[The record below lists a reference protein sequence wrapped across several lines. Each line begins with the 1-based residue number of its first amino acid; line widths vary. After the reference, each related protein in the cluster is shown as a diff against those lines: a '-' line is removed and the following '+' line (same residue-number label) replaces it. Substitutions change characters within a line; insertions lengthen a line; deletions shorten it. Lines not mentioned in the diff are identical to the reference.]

1 MRTEVRTEAALL
13 YICVYSKETRNWISQ
28 TFLTMPK
35 TINTESFIEVCEE
48 ERCLWDV
55 SSVIYKNCQEKAK
68 IRRKLGLQFS
78 VTLSQKNCIF
88 GTNSMFAGI
97 KSPIFGFV
105 LVCFV
110 LLSSWRSPQ
119 IHQNRVVS
127 CAVVFC
133 TLIYLPFSILVL
145 ASHRSLDCFSS
156 LGKFLPT
163 RIFFYCSCFFL
174 TNCFLRNYNSSRV
187 SLSPFVLK

>member
-1 MRTEVRTEAALL
+1 
-13 YICVYSKETRNWISQ
+13 
-28 TFLTMPK
+28 MPK

-110 LLSSWRSPQ
+110 LLSS
-119 IHQNRVVS
+119 
-127 CAVVFC
+127 
-133 TLIYLPFSILVL
+133 
-145 ASHRSLDCFSS
+145 
-156 LGKFLPT
+156 
-163 RIFFYCSCFFL
+163 
-174 TNCFLRNYNSSRV
+174 
-187 SLSPFVLK
+187 